1 MKQKYKDIH
10 METFIPKEEEELSK
24 EEKDNIKQR
33 FCKSAQIN
41 NIKSR
46 KRYIKWY
53 YLPVACDVF

>member
-33 FCKSAQIN
+33 FYKSARIS
-41 NIKSR
+41 NIKS
-46 KRYIKWY
+46 
-53 YLPVACDVF
+53 